1 MKRFI
6 LLALLST
13 FSAWAWGESVPVLRL
28 DTPQHHAPIR
38 RIAVDATEQWLLT
51 AGDDKTARIW
61 QLPAGNPVG
70 VLRVPVGTGFEGRL
84 YALTISPDGKTI
96 AIAGD
101 TGAANGPMRVW
112 FFDRASTRLIRTTLL
127 GPGEIKQLRYS
138 PDGQTLAA
146 CSAST
151 PTLWLISA
159 QGKVLTNQLL
169 QGNCYGMDFSPQG
182 WLAISEFN
190 RKLSI
195 WHWRNG
201 ELKPLAE
208 TRDLA
213 GDLPVSVA
221 FSPDG
226 QKLALGYVDIQA
238 PVDIWDSSQLSNGQ
252 LKLLQRFKNNDLP
265 FGALSNVAWSSNG
278 QNLAAAGSAY
288 RKEPNYVLRRWDIAN
303 GRATDV
309 VINSNTVTALRAL
322 PDGSL
327 LFAGFNG
334 RWGRAFSD
342 ERIETQPL
350 AIADLRGADNLQIA
364 NDGLAVQWTYQYG
377 EQTAWFNLHE
387 RIIRMGRAP
396 KSLQSASTRGFSQ
409 WENHRQPEFAGKPIA
424 LAPGESSRSAAR
436 LGEDGLL
443 GADFFI
449 RRLDTSGK
457 VSWQIPSGGE
467 ARAIVPTADNK
478 RFVSAHSDGTLRWYQ
493 ASNGQLLLSLFLHPD
508 GIRWVMWTPQ
518 GYYDASPGS
527 DQLLGWQINRG
538 PDRQPDFFPVG
549 KFRKTY
555 HRPDVIDE
563 YLNGWDIDLAIKA
576 ANSAIL
582 AEQLSPPKPAPLSIS
597 QILPP
602 VVELMSPGEITTAAD
617 QLAIEVVV
625 RSPADAKA
633 QVLKVR
639 VNGVESDIKNQIDA
653 SKLANGQPMRISFPL
668 PAQAASVTIVSGS
681 PNGFSP
687 VALLRVNRPP
697 LPQPAP
703 TVSLTPAP
711 AATPIPMPSKL
722 PVPLAA
728 TPAPTPSKIINP
740 PTITP
745 VPSKV
750 IAPAPAIPTPTKVAI
765 AMPAPVPSKISTAS
779 PAPVVLKPPP
789 PGKPKLFVLAVG
801 VSKYA
806 NPDYDL
812 GLAEKDA
819 RDFSR
824 SMEAQRKGSL
834 YGEVST
840 LLLTD
845 SKATRSQILEGL
857 KWLQSNVSNKD
868 TAVLFL
874 AGHGV
879 TRKDRRYFFLPHDVD
894 TKRLDETA
902 VANEQFTEFIA
913 QTKGQRIF
921 FIDTCHA
928 GNALGGRRFSHD
940 IGQIV
945 NDLSS
950 DENGVVVFSSSTGK
964 QLSQENRDWGNG
976 AFTKILVQG
985 INGAADF
992 RKTGWV
998 TQKGLD
1004 FYLSSEVPQLT
1015 KGEQTPFTIIPFGI
1029 PDFPITERIKGVS
1042 K

>member
-6 LLALLST
+6 LLALI
-13 FSAWAWGESVPVLRL
+13 SAWAWGENAPVLRL

-38 RIAVDATEQWLLT
+38 RMALDATEQWLLT

-84 YALTISPDGKTI
+84 YALTISPDGKTV

-101 TGAANGPMRVW
+101 TGVANGPMRVW

-127 GPGEIKQLRYS
+127 GPGEIKQLRYA

-146 CSAST
+146 CSATT
-151 PTLWLISA
+151 PTLWLISSL
-159 QGKVLTNQLL
+159 GKVLANQPL
-169 QGNCYGMDFSPQG
+169 QGNCYGMDFAPQG

-190 RKLSI
+190 RKLSV
-195 WHWRNG
+195 WQWRNS
-201 ELKPLAE
+201 ELKQLAE

-238 PVDIWDSSQLSNGQ
+238 PVDIWDSSQISKGQ
-252 LKLLQRFKNNDLP
+252 LSLLQRFKNNDLS
-265 FGALSNVAWSSNG
+265 FGALSNVAWSTNG
-278 QNLAAAGSAY
+278 QSLAAAGSAY
-288 RKEPNYVLRRWDIAN
+288 RKEPNYVLRRWDIAS
-303 GRATDV
+303 GRAADL

-334 RWGRAFSD
+334 RWGQVFTDDRVAQ
-342 ERIETQPL
+342 QPL

-364 NDGLAVQWTYQYG
+364 NDGLLVQWTYQYG

-396 KSLQSASTRGFSQ
+396 NSLQSGSTRGFSQ
-409 WENHRQPEFAGKPIA
+409 WENHRQPEFAGKSIA

-449 RRLDTSGK
+449 RRLDASGK

-467 ARAIVPTADNK
+467 ARALVPTSDAK
-478 RFVSAHSDGTLRWYQ
+478 RFVSAHSDGTLRWYK
-493 ASNGQLLLSLFLHPD
+493 ADNGALLLSLFLHPD

-538 PDRQPDFFPVG
+538 PDSQPDFFPVG

-563 YLNGWDIDLAIKA
+563 YLNGWDIELAVKA
-576 ANSAIL
+576 ANNAIL
-582 AEQLSPPKPAPLSIS
+582 AEQLSPPKPAPVSIS

-602 VVELMSPGEITTAAD
+602 VVELMSPGEITTEAD
-617 QLAIEVVV
+617 KLSIDVMV
-625 RSPADAKA
+625 RSPIDAKA

-681 PNGFSP
+681 QNGFSP

-697 LPQPAP
+697 QPLP
-703 TVSLTPAP
+703 VS
-711 AATPIPMPSKL
+711 AATPAVATPSKL
-722 PVPLAA
+722 PVPT
-728 TPAPTPSKIINP
+728 TPIPTPSQIVMP
-740 PTITP
+740 AITP
-745 VPSKV
+745 TPSKV
-750 IAPAPAIPTPTKVAI
+750 IAPVPMIP
-765 AMPAPVPSKISTAS
+765 PVPSKVATLPNKVAAAP
-779 PAPVVLKPPP
+779 PAPTKIAAIPPAPIVLKPPKP
-789 PGKPKLFVLAVG
+789 SKPKLFVLAVG

-819 RDFSR
+819 SDFTR
-824 SMEAQRKGSL
+824 SMESQRKGGL
-834 YGEVST
+834 YSEVAT

-845 SKATRSQILEGL
+845 SKATRSKILEGL
-857 KWLQSNVSNKD
+857 KWLQSNVGDKD
-868 TAVLFL
+868 TAILFL

-894 TKRLDETA
+894 TKRLDETG

-985 INGAADF
+985 INGDADF

-1004 FYLSSEVPQLT
+1004 FYLASEVPQLT

-1029 PDFPITERIKGVS
+1029 PDFPITERIKGVL

>member
-13 FSAWAWGESVPVLRL
+13 WTWGETAPVLRL

-38 RIAVDATEQWLLT
+38 RMAVDATEQWLIT

-61 QLPAGNPVG
+61 QLPAGKPAG

-84 YALTISPDGKTI
+84 YALTISPDGQTV
-96 AIAGD
+96 ALAGD
-101 TGAANGPMRVW
+101 TGEANGPMRVW

-146 CSAST
+146 CSATT
-151 PTLWLISA
+151 PTLWLISS
-159 QGKVLTNQLL
+159 QGKVLANRPL
-169 QGNCYGMDFSPQG
+169 QGNCYGMDFAPQG

-195 WHWRNG
+195 WQWRNS
-201 ELKPLAE
+201 ELKQLAE

-226 QKLALGYVDIQA
+226 KKLALGYVDIQA
-238 PVDIWDSSQLSNGQ
+238 PVDIWDSSQISQGQ
-252 LKLLQRFKNNDLP
+252 LSLLQRFKNNDLS
-265 FGALSNVAWSSNG
+265 FGALSNVAWSNNG
-278 QNLAAAGSAY
+278 QSLAAAGSAY
-288 RKEPNYVLRRWDIAN
+288 RKEPNYVLRRWDIAS
-303 GRATDV
+303 GRAADV
-309 VINSNTVTALRAL
+309 VINNNTVTALRSLA
-322 PDGSL
+322 DGSL
-327 LFAGFNG
+327 MFAGFNG
-334 RWGRAFSD
+334 RWGQVFNDDRV
-342 ERIETQPL
+342 TQQPL
-350 AIADLRGADNLQIA
+350 AIADLRGADHLQITS
-364 NDGLAVQWTYQYG
+364 DGLLVQWTYQYG

-396 KSLQSASTRGFSQ
+396 NSLQGASTRGFSQ
-409 WENHRQPEFAGKPIA
+409 WEHHRQPEFAGQSIA
-424 LAPGESSRSAAR
+424 LAPGETSRSAAR
-436 LGEDGLL
+436 LRDDGLL

-449 RRLDTSGK
+449 RRLDASGK

-467 ARAIVPTADNK
+467 ARALVPTSDAK

-493 ASNGQLLLSLFLHPD
+493 AASGELLLSLFLHPD
-508 GIRWVMWTPQ
+508 GIRWVIWTPQ

-527 DQLLGWQINRG
+527 DQLIGWQISRG
-538 PDRQPDFFPVG
+538 PDSQPDFFPVA

-563 YLNGWDIDLAIKA
+563 YLNGWDIGLAVKT
-576 ANSAIL
+576 ANNAIL

-602 VVELMSPGEITTAAD
+602 VVELISPGEITTTAD
-617 QLAIEVVV
+617 NLAIDVVV
-625 RSPADAKA
+625 RSPIDAKA

-681 PNGFSP
+681 QNGFSP
-687 VALLRVNRPP
+687 LALLRVNRPP
-697 LPQPAP
+697 LPLPVVTAP
-703 TVSLTPAP
+703 PVI
-711 AATPIPMPSKL
+711 ATIPSKL
-722 PVPLAA
+722 PVPLVATLIPTPNKIV
-728 TPAPTPSKIINP
+728 TPAITPTPSKLVAPLPLP
-740 PTITP
+740 P
-745 VPSKV
+745 
-750 IAPAPAIPTPTKVAI
+750 PAPTKI
-765 AMPAPVPSKISTAS
+765 AGVP
-779 PAPVVLKPPP
+779 PAPVVLKPPKP
-789 PGKPKLFVLAVG
+789 SKPKLFVLAVG

-819 RDFSR
+819 SDFTR
-824 SMEAQRKGSL
+824 SMETQRKGSL

-976 AFTKILVQG
+976 AFTKVLVQG
-985 INGAADF
+985 INGEADF
-992 RKTGWV
+992 RKTGLV

-1004 FYLSSEVPQLT
+1004 FYLASEVPRLT

-1029 PDFPITERIKGVS
+1029 PDFPLTERIKGAL

>member
-13 FSAWAWGESVPVLRL
+13 FPAWAWGESVPVLRL

-84 YALTISPDGKTI
+84 YALTISPDGKTV

-146 CSAST
+146 CTATT

-159 QGKVLTNQLL
+159 QGKVLANQSL

-252 LKLLQRFKNNDLP
+252 LKLLQRFKNNDLS

-288 RKEPNYVLRRWDIAN
+288 RKEPNYVLRRWDLAN
-303 GRATDV
+303 GRTTDL

-334 RWGRAFSD
+334 RWGRVFSD

-350 AIADLRGADNLQIA
+350 AIADLRGADHLQIA
-364 NDGLAVQWTYQYG
+364 NDGLVVQWTYQYG

-396 KSLQSASTRGFSQ
+396 NSLQSASTRGFGS
-409 WENHRQPEFAGKPIA
+409 WENHRQPEFAGKSIA

-436 LGEDGLL
+436 LGDDGLL

-449 RRLDTSGK
+449 RRLDTNGQLR
-457 VSWQIPSGGE
+457 WQIPSGGE

-527 DQLLGWQINRG
+527 DQLLGWQINGG
-538 PDRQPDFFPVG
+538 PDSQPDFFPVG

-576 ANSAIL
+576 ANNAIL

-617 QLAIEVVV
+617 QLAIDVVV

-668 PAQAASVTIVSGS
+668 PAQAASVTIISGS

-697 LPQPAP
+697 LPQPTP
-703 TVSLTPAP
+703 TTIPVP
-711 AATPIPMPSKL
+711 AATPMPSKL
-722 PVPLAA
+722 PVPVAA

-740 PTITP
+740 PIITP

-765 AMPAPVPSKISTAS
+765 ATPAPVPSKITTAS
-779 PAPVVLKPPP
+779 PAPLVLKPSL

-976 AFTKILVQG
+976 AFTKVLVQG